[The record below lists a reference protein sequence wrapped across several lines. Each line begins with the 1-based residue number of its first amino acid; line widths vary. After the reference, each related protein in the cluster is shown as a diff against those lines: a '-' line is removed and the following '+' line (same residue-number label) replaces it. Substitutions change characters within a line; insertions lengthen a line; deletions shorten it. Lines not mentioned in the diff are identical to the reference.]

1 MSGHKTRFSLF
12 FFFLLSAIKADFFN
26 REQCIC
32 VLFTDPQISLLIN
45 FFIKNG
51 STILFTYL
59 KIILLQCFSVFNFG
73 FQFSAVSK
81 RILKSKSRLKIT
93 FLHCEIWSF
102 YFNVII
108 STMYISIYF
117 NVNLLISILRLWF
130 VLLLFIDLFGMN
142 LYSLLSYGYSSTPFF
157 WGGGGDFG
165 DRCDKIST

>member
-59 KIILLQCFSVFNFG
+59 KIILLQCFSVFSCIQTDPKVKVKAKN
-73 FQFSAVSK
+73 
-81 RILKSKSRLKIT
+81 
-93 FLHCEIWSF
+93 
-102 YFNVII
+102 
-108 STMYISIYF
+108 YIF
-117 NVNLLISILRLWF
+117 AL
-130 VLLLFIDLFGMN
+130 
-142 LYSLLSYGYSSTPFF
+142 
-157 WGGGGDFG
+157 
-165 DRCDKIST
+165 